1 MDCIKSIKLAR
12 SKFLGCQ
19 LGTNSYIFTC
29 QNTGPIA
36 SSESSLHSLHHS
48 IPLALSEVSLICSR
62 TLNSPSKLRK
72 VFKVF
77 SKSHW
82 QKHIKTSRR
91 KKTLENTVH
100 NWNVVKNVV
109 KCESM
114 HRNCAE
120 TLWKLWGSKCIKM
133 PAVRFDHD
141 SDAWLPERQP
151 LRKPLRWKK
160 AMLSTTGGYRQK
172 HYIIVHVEYNVLR
185 FVRDKKEMLHHLE

>member
-1 MDCIKSIKLAR
+1 MHCIKSMKLAR

-36 SSESSLHSLHHS
+36 SSESLHRS
-48 IPLALSEVSLICSR
+48 IPLASLPFPRLAWYVRAPWTHQASSARCSR
-62 TLNSPSKLRK
+62 SSPNRTGKNISKH
-72 VFKVF
+72 VGE
-77 SKSHW
+77 
-82 QKHIKTSRR
+82 
-91 KKTLENTVH
+91 KKPLKVH
-100 NWNVVKNVV
+100 NWNVIKNMV

-114 HRNCAE
+114 HRICAE
-120 TLWKLWGSKCIKM
+120 TLWKLWGPKCIKM

-160 AMLSTTGGYRQK
+160 AMLSTTGG
-172 HYIIVHVEYNVLR
+172 
-185 FVRDKKEMLHHLE
+185 

>member
-1 MDCIKSIKLAR
+1 MSKIHTNLVAWQRKIEMSGLSAR
-12 SKFLGCQ
+12 HQ
-19 LGTNSYIFTC
+19 LIHFYLS
-29 QNTGPIA
+29 NTGPIA
-36 SSESSLHSLHHS
+36 SSESSLHHS

-82 QKHIKTSRR
+82 QKHIKNMQKNT
-91 KKTLENTVH
+91 TLENTVH
-100 NWNVVKNVV
+100 NWNVVENMAKHG
-109 KCESM
+109 KSM

-120 TLWKLWGSKCIKM
+120 TLWKLWGPKFIKM
-133 PAVRFDHD
+133 PAGRFDHD

-160 AMLSTTGGYRQK
+160 VVDNRWIDKNTTS
-172 HYIIVHVEYNVLR
+172 
-185 FVRDKKEMLHHLE
+185 

>member
-1 MDCIKSIKLAR
+1 MATSVHALHQIDEAGKIEISGLPARHQLIHFYLSKHRSNCIIW
-12 SKFLGCQ
+12 
-19 LGTNSYIFTC
+19 I
-29 QNTGPIA
+29 IA
-36 SSESSLHSLHHS
+36 SFYSSC
-48 IPLALSEVSLICSR
+48 IIALSEVSLICSR

-82 QKHIKTSRR
+82 QKHIKTRRR

-100 NWNVVKNVV
+100 NWNVIKNMV

-114 HRNCAE
+114 HRICAE
-120 TLWKLWGSKCIKM
+120 TLWKLWGPKCIKM

-160 AMLSTTGGYRQK
+160 AMLSTTGG
-172 HYIIVHVEYNVLR
+172 
-185 FVRDKKEMLHHLE
+185 